1 MSDPP
6 RVAALCGSL
15 RDDSY
20 TRVALTAALAAA
32 ADTGAA
38 TTLLDLREYDLPRY
52 DPDRQTPPAADR
64 LRGELRAADSVL
76 LGTPMYHGSYASPL
90 KNALDYAGFDEF
102 EHTTVGLLAV
112 SGGSFP
118 VPALDQLRTV
128 CRAVNAWV
136 IPHQVAIPDARSAF
150 DDAGEGLADE
160 DLAERVA
167 VLGERAVEYASIEPD
182 APAFASEQN
191 VGADG

>member
-20 TRVALTAALAAA
+20 TRVALTTALAAA

-102 EHTTVGLLAV
+102 EHTTVGL
-112 SGGSFP
+112 
-118 VPALDQLRTV
+118 TV

-136 IPHQVAIPDARSAF
+136 IPHQVAIPNARSAF

-160 DLAERVA
+160 ALAERIA